1 MEAQVVILLKELVN
15 RQPDELLSIT
25 EVAQILKVNRNAVYE
40 LIGNGYIKALKLGS
54 LKVRR
59 STLNAFMQKLE
70 EQYVM
75 ENEVF
80 ANENCI
86 SQ

>member
-25 EVAQILKVNRNAVYE
+25 EVAQILKINRNAVYE

-59 STLNAFMQKLE
+59 SRLNAFMQKLE
-70 EQYVM
+70 EQYAT

-86 SQ
+86 S

>member
-70 EQYVM
+70 EQYAT

-80 ANENCI
+80 TNENCL
-86 SQ
+86 S